1 MEVDLRDYLYVCYSK
16 NLHERLKANNIKY
29 FITGWNDK
37 TSRRFWIYAKEP
49 KTNKVITDFSNGVGK
64 EN

>member
-16 NLHERLKANNIKY
+16 NLHDRLKANNIKY

>member
-1 MEVDLRDYLYVCYSK
+1 MKVDLRDYLYVCYSK
-16 NLHERLKANNIKY
+16 NLHDRLKANNIKY